1 MLDSLGAFVP
11 NGNIVFEGAGQGPL
25 KGYGFA
31 LKDIFDL
38 QGQVTGFGNPDWA
51 CRRRPSSAHAQV
63 VSDLLGA
70 GAMVV
75 GKTITDEF
83 AYSLNGQ
90 NKHYGTP
97 TNPEAPGRIPGG
109 SSSGSASAVAG
120 GLVDFALGSDTA
132 GSIRVPGSYCGLFG
146 LRTTHNRVSRQGVLP
161 LAGSFD
167 SVGWFARGAAL
178 LEAVGHAVLGTEQG
192 RGQGGWSLLV
202 AQDAFDL
209 LEPPVQQALFPACQR
224 LEQYLGGA
232 TPVRL
237 AEGLDSLSIAG
248 DLFRIIQ
255 SYEVWQNYGAW
266 ITRVKPDIA
275 PDIQQRFDH
284 AQTVTQTG
292 MEEAQ
297 ATRDRYAQTLRSQ
310 LDEKNFILLPST
322 PGIAPLMQAGDLGGQ
337 DHRIRLLALNAPASL
352 AGLPQM
358 TLPLAS
364 FQGCPLGL
372 SLIAAPQGDEEL
384 LAFARAFTDHCD
396 GEAGP
401 LTVGYFQKP

>member
-11 NGNIVFEGAGQGPL
+11 NGNIVLEGAGQGPL
-25 KGYGFA
+25 VGYSFA

-51 CRRRPSSAHAQV
+51 CRRRPSSAHARV
-63 VSDLLGA
+63 VSDVLDA
-70 GAMVV
+70 GAMLV

-97 TNPEAPGRIPGG
+97 TNPDAPGRIPGG

-167 SVGWFARGAAL
+167 TVGWFARGAAL
-178 LEAVGHAVLGTEQG
+178 FEAVGHVVLGTGQG

-209 LEPPVQQALFPACQR
+209 LEPPVQQALFPLCQR

-237 AEGLDSLSIAG
+237 AEGLDSLNTTG
-248 DLFRIIQ
+248 DLFRTIQ
-255 SYEVWQNYGAW
+255 SYEIWQNYGAW

-275 PDIQQRFDH
+275 PDIQQRFDQ
-284 AQTVTQTG
+284 AQTVTQTE
-292 MEEAQ
+292 MEIAQ
-297 ATRDRYAQTLRSQ
+297 AKRDRYAQILRGQ
-310 LDEKNFILLPST
+310 LDEKSFILLPST
-322 PGIAPLMQAGDLGGQ
+322 PGIAPLMQAEDSGGQ
-337 DHRIRLLALNAPASL
+337 DHRTRLLALNAPASL

-358 TLPLAS
+358 TLPLAF
-364 FQGCPLGL
+364 FQGCPLGV
-372 SLIAAPQGDEEL
+372 SMIAAPRCDEEL
-384 LAFARAFTDHCD
+384 LAFARAFTDHFD
-396 GEAGP
+396 GDSGP
-401 LTVGYFQKP
+401 LTVF